1 MDLFLILARIIH
13 VGAAMIWFGGAIV
26 SSYFLQPTVVALGA
40 AGQPFMEH
48 LMNRRRLGV
57 FFPIVAGLTILS
69 GAVLYWR
76 DSGGLQLTWIT
87 SATGLAFTL
96 GGIAAIAAFV
106 GGAVLI
112 GPGIAEQT
120 AVKTELAAGD
130 GVPTAAQR
138 ERLDRAD
145 RRLML
150 AGRID
155 MPLLIFAGLTMA
167 VARYL

>member
-1 MDLFLILARIIH
+1 MDLLLIFFRIIH
-13 VGAAMIWFGGAIV
+13 VGSAMIWFGGAIV
-26 SSYFLQPTVVALGA
+26 SSFFLQPTVEALGT

-48 LMNRRRLGV
+48 LMNRRKMGIM
-57 FFPIVAGLTILS
+57 FPIVAALTILS

-87 SATGLAFTL
+87 SPTGLAFTV
-96 GGIAAIAAFV
+96 GGLAAIIAFV
-106 GGAVLI
+106 GGGILI

-120 AVKTELAAGD
+120 AVRGELAAGD
-130 GVPTAAQR
+130 GVPTSAQQ

-145 RRLML
+145 RRLKL

-155 MPLLIFAGLTMA
+155 LPLLILAGLTMA

>member
-1 MDLFLILARIIH
+1 MDPLLIVLRIIH

-26 SSYFLQPTVVALGA
+26 SSFFLQPTVEALGV

-48 LMNRRRLGV
+48 LMNRRKLGIM
-57 FFPIVAGLTILS
+57 FPVVAALTVLG

-87 SATGLAFTL
+87 SPSGLAFTV
-96 GGIAAIAAFV
+96 GGLAAIVAFV
-106 GGAVLI
+106 GGGILI

-120 AVKTELAAGD
+120 AVRGELAAGD

-138 ERLDRAD
+138 ERLARAEG
-145 RRLML
+145 RLKL

-155 MPLLIFAGLTMA
+155 LPLLILAGLTMA

>member
-1 MDLFLILARIIH
+1 MDALLISLRIIH
-13 VGAAMIWFGGAIV
+13 IGSAMTWFGGAIV
-26 SSYFLQPTVVALGA
+26 SSFFLQPTVEALGA

-48 LMNRRRLGV
+48 LMKRRRLGI
-57 FFPIVAGLTILS
+57 FFPIVAALTVL
-69 GAVLYWR
+69 GGVALYWR
-76 DSGGLQLTWIT
+76 DSSGLQLPWIT
-87 SATGLAFTL
+87 SPTGLAYTI
-96 GGIAAIAAFV
+96 GGLVAILAFV
-106 GGAVLI
+106 GGGVLI

-120 AVKTELAAGD
+120 AVGGELAAGD

-145 RRLML
+145 RRLKL

-155 MPLLIFAGLTMA
+155 MPLLLLAGLTMA